1 LFRYRIEH
9 FLLGADAMVV
19 STIGHRGFLDF
30 TVGGI
35 VNSCVLR
42 ILD

>member
-30 TVGGI
+30 TVAF
-35 VNSCVLR
+35 STTHVLM
-42 ILD
+42 DSAM